1 MASSRVVHNMSERV
15 GVLRRLC
22 FRGWHHR
29 PKVPS
34 LPVPS
39 RPSLSL
45 SGCCKRDRRRYIK
58 CLLPLRE
65 AKSDDWRASGPK
77 ADMGSEVIILGWELK

>member
-1 MASSRVVHNMSERV
+1 MCTLAALFSWLAPQTQGPLPPRPIAS
-15 GVLRRLC
+15 L
-22 FRGWHHR
+22 
-29 PKVPS
+29 
-34 LPVPS
+34 
-39 RPSLSL
+39 SLSL

-77 ADMGSEVIILGWELK
+77 ADMGSEVIMLGWAIWGIFF